1 MLATGPRAHQP
12 ARFGPDRAGSAAR
25 RPAETRE
32 SSTWRYWYS
41 YGEVELPD
49 QGCVGRLSPIRRA
62 DQLLSSHAR
71 DQGDAPP
78 HHRDDQASHDADAPA
93 WSAMSATSR
102 SECTTRWG
110 STWRCCARW
119 SKRSGIRGARWLERL
134 RRDQNS
140 KRTPASRLWL
150 LYSASIPS
158 TSGSVVPK

>member
-71 DQGDAPP
+71 DQDDAPP
-78 HHRDDQASHDADAPA
+78 HHRDDQASHRRRCTRLVGHERNFTFRVYNPLGLDL
-93 WSAMSATSR
+93 AM
-102 SECTTRWG
+102 
-110 STWRCCARW
+110 
-119 SKRSGIRGARWLERL
+119 L
-134 RRDQNS
+134 REVVEAVRYPG
-140 KRTPASRLWL
+140 RTLA
-150 LYSASIPS
+150 
-158 TSGSVVPK
+158 